1 MSSPLDQAIALL
13 TTSHSDGDGDGDGD
27 GGDDGDGDDDGDG
40 HHNAGYVHQDDDRS
54 SRLRSF
60 LRSGN
65 EDPMVDS
72 VLSMLGFT
80 NTSVRISF
88 PLLSKIL
95 IHASLLSEP

>member
-1 MSSPLDQAIALL
+1 MSSPLDQAIDLL
-13 TTSHSDGDGDGDGD
+13 TTSHGHGDGDGDGD
-27 GGDDGDGDDDGDG
+27 
-40 HHNAGYVHQDDDRS
+40 HNAGYVHQDDDRS

-80 NTSVRISF
+80 NTSVRNFFRLFSS
-88 PLLSKIL
+88 PLFSIF
-95 IHASLLSEP
+95 

>member
-1 MSSPLDQAIALL
+1 MMSSPLDQAIALL
-13 TTSHSDGDGDGDGD
+13 TTSHGDGDGDGH
-27 GGDDGDGDDDGDG
+27 G

-54 SRLRSF
+54 SGLRSF

-88 PLLSKIL
+88 VSSVPSAL
-95 IHASLLSEP
+95 